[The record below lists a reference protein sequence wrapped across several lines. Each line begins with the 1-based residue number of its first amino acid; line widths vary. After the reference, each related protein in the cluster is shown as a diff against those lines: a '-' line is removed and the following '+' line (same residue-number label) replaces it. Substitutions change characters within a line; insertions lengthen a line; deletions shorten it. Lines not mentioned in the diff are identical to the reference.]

1 MNDERLN
8 RVQKDSTGEAVMSFI
23 VNTLGINLCSV
34 RDIRI
39 SRQKDGQLKDIQ
51 IVFNKTSN
59 TNEIQR
65 TITEWRLNNPYGRK
79 VDCHRDT
86 GISRPTINKYWVD
99 AGENEK

>member
-1 MNDERLN
+1 MNDERL
-8 RVQKDSTGEAVMSFI
+8 RRTQKDSTGAAVMSFI

-51 IVFNKTSN
+51 IVFNTSKI
-59 TNEIQR
+59 TEMQR
-65 TITEWRLNNPYGRK
+65 TIAKWRLNNPNGRK
-79 VDCHRDT
+79 VDCYRDT
-86 GISRPTINKYWVD
+86 GISRPTINKYWID